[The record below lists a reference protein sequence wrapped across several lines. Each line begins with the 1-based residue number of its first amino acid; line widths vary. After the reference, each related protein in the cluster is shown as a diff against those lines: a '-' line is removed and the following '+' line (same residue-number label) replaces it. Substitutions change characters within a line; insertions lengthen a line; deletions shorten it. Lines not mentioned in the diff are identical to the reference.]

1 MRFQRSVAGEDIAAW
16 RSGMT
21 GWGRRT
27 GRSVSAAI
35 PPLPFAPCVERPL
48 WQHAPPRHSSP
59 FAVTAARRSPLAAR
73 RLPYPPSPH
82 RSSSLLAIS
91 HRHPFSPLPPRRRRL
106 YMLDCVTKGA
116 ASSPSPP
123 PRPYLPVPACVCP
136 RVPTPTSLP
145 MPSCARCYHGQVE
158 PAGGP
163 GARCVGPAPA
173 QQLPKQPSHG
183 VCCAPHA
190 QIVAACAIPAAIP
203 AAIHAALPAATLRA
217 APPRAA
223 TLRAAALRA
232 AALRAAALRAAAIL
246 AAQPSEQQPSEQCQ
260 PASPAVEEVYSA
272 YRYHTQY
279 HTTRRHHKPQLATL
293 TILTTLAAL
302 ATLTVLR
309 THHSRTHCVPAIL
322 ATCFPFSSFSNSRHF
337 HHSPQVVGKMAQL
350 MLWDCEKLT
359 PDAAALYAQQ
369 LVKLMGELAGH
380 PDDMRLRYDSYHH
393 HSMLV

>member
-1 MRFQRSVAGEDIAAW
+1 MSLTITTLLTMLTTLTMLTA
-16 RSGMT
+16 
-21 GWGRRT
+21 
-27 GRSVSAAI
+27 
-35 PPLPFAPCVERPL
+35 LPMLTCSTYHCRV
-48 WQHAPPRHSSP
+48 HSSSP
-59 FAVTAARRSPLAAR
+59 PMRRPWPHEPRRRSPTSSCRTPTAQSLAR
-73 RLPYPPSPH
+73 TTWMSTCSIVLPKVPPPLH
-82 RSSSLLAIS
+82 R
-91 HRHPFSPLPPRRRRL
+91 
-106 YMLDCVTKGA
+106 
-116 ASSPSPP
+116 PP

-136 RVPTPTSLP
+136 RVPTPTPFP

-163 GARCVGPAPA
+163 RARFVGPAPA

-217 APPRAA
+217 ATPRAA

-293 TILTTLAAL
+293 TILTTLTAL

-309 THHSRTHCVPAIL
+309 THHSRTHCTCHTRRMLSIL
-322 ATCFPFSSFSNSRHF
+322 IILQFSPFSPFSSGGR
-337 HHSPQVVGKMAQL
+337 QDGAA
-350 MLWDCEKLT
+350 
-359 PDAAALYAQQ
+359 DALG
-369 LVKLMGELAGH
+369 L
-380 PDDMRLRYDSYHH
+380 
-393 HSMLV
+393 